1 MEDAITANIARK
13 RLEAIIEGCV
23 TGDMSPDEI
32 HRVILEVLY
41 QADIPLPPVAD
52 GPCVRCES
60 WQFAY
65 SPQGWQTLRE
75 ERCPSCGLH
84 RW

>member
-1 MEDAITANIARK
+1 MEDAITVNVARE
-13 RLEAIIEGCV
+13 RLAAVIDGCL

-32 HRVILEVLY
+32 HQVILEVLY

-52 GPCVRCES
+52 GPCVHCGI
-60 WQFAY
+60 WQYAY
-65 SPQGWQTLRE
+65 SPQGWQTLKE

-84 RW
+84 RY